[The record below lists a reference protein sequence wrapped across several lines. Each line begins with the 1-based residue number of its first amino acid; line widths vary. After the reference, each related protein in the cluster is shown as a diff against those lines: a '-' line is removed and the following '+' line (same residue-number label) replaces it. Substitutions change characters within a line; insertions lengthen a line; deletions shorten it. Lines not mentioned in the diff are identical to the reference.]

1 MVSFQ
6 DLLNIAR
13 PNVVYGQ
20 NHDIKN
26 SLIMLWIFVICYSLS
41 TKANI
46 VSPSVGSLI
55 GMYYMVYDILTIL
68 KNRIVAALKGDA
80 DEVVEEEVEEEVVE
94 EEVVEDDGQET
105 IVEDTEGTED
115 DDEDDE
121 VSNINDYRQNKA
133 LQQLEEYANKIQQM
147 NLQRKAA
154 SEEDYS
160 DLPPLISEYN
170 LREPGHYAPSAEE
183 AQI

>member
-13 PNVVYGQ
+13 PNVMYGQ

-80 DEVVEEEVEEEVVE
+80 DEVVEEEVVK

-105 IVEDTEGTED
+105 IVEDTETAE

-160 DLPPLISEYN
+160 DLPPLIAEHN
-170 LREPGHYAPSAEE
+170 LRGPGHYAPSAEE